1 MCIIIHQ
8 ILTLKTSLILRKNLL
23 QDHNFFL
30 VIDATSE
37 DNPSHFKKNLLEGLI
52 MTTDDKIRDEKL
64 QYDISKKQEKY
75 LHYHLEKLT
84 NMNIL

>member
-1 MCIIIHQ
+1 
-8 ILTLKTSLILRKNLL
+8 
-23 QDHNFFL
+23 
-30 VIDATSE
+30 
-37 DNPSHFKKNLLEGLI
+37 